1 MVQNRSSP
9 YFFIRSSM
17 VACLIFVIP
26 IFFISTL
33 HAETIDSAYEIAI
46 AKAVSKIESND
57 FEGAIEILQDILKTK
72 PEDERATLYLGIALS
87 RSGDREAEGVLKKAL
102 LLNPNNPRTNLEL
115 GIYYFNR
122 GLHGEAA
129 DYFDNTIQLAPSSD
143 FAEKAVEYL
152 KLVKPEYVAKRWALN
167 FSVGGQYDSN
177 VVLDSDANPLPE
189 GITRKSDWRAVFY
202 LKGLYKFIS
211 KAKFEGLASY
221 SFYQSFHTSLSD
233 FNVTSN
239 QFDVVLAYHV
249 SPNLSIKGEYMF
261 EHILVGGDPYSY
273 AHYISPILVIS
284 EGGGFATELRY
295 TYRDGHYRDSDLFVD
310 NWVRTGFNNL
320 FRITQTVPIADTATL
335 RVGYAYDA
343 DKTEASYWDYRG
355 NKGLAELKLTLPC
368 RIYIDLY
375 GEYYVRDYRGIYPG
389 TSTERYDWIS
399 TGTFSATKILSERFS
414 VTLGQLYTNN
424 KSSIDLFDYDRA
436 ITSLFVNVR
445 F

>member
-1 MVQNRSSP
+1 MVYKSISCESFFRS
-9 YFFIRSSM
+9 FIG
-17 VACLIFVIP
+17 VCFTLIIAILSV
-26 IFFISTL
+26 SAVY
-33 HAETIDSAYEIAI
+33 AETIDSSYEIGI
-46 AKAVSKIESND
+46 AKAISKIESDD
-57 FEGAIEILQDILKTK
+57 FKGAIDVLREILRLK

-87 RSGDREAEGVLKKAL
+87 RSGNRDAERILKKAL
-102 LLNPNNPRTNLEL
+102 LMNPENPRTNLEL

-122 GLHGEAA
+122 GIHGEAA
-129 DYFDNTIQLAPSSD
+129 DYFDNTIQIASSSE

-152 KLVKPEYVAKRWALN
+152 KLVKPEHVEKRWALN
-167 FSVGGQYDSN
+167 FSTGGQYDSN
-177 VVLDSDANPLPE
+177 VVLDSDDNPLPE
-189 GITRKSDWRAVFY
+189 GVSRKSDWRAVFY

-221 SFYQSFHTSLSD
+221 NFYQSLHTSLSD
-233 FNVTSN
+233 FNITSN
-239 QFDVVLAYHV
+239 QFDLVLAYRV

-261 EHILVGGDPYSY
+261 EYILVGGDPYSY

-284 EGGGFATELRY
+284 EGGGFATELQY
-295 TYRDGHYRDSDLFVD
+295 TYMDGHYRDSDLFVD
-310 NWVRTGFNNL
+310 NSVRTGFNNL

-335 RVGYAYDA
+335 QVGYSYDA

-368 RIYIDLY
+368 SIYIDLY

-389 TSTERYDWIS
+389 MSKKRYDWIS
-399 TGTFSATKILSERFS
+399 TGTISATKVLSEIFS

-424 KSSIDLFDYDRA
+424 KSSIDIYDYDRA